1 MVIAKETVLL
11 PYPAEQVWRV
21 VTDLVDT
28 GWRSDLDHVE
38 ILSDNRFAEHT
49 KSGHVTVFATMVQDS
64 PHRWAFTMDNPALF
78 GHWEGRFSAKGKAT
92 QLTLTERI
100 TVKRWWMRPF
110 APSYLK
116 RQQRRYLHD
125 LRQKLA
131 EDSSPASRSPSDAE
145 PPENTNPC

>member
-21 VTDLVDT
+21 VTDLVNT

-49 KSGHVTVFATMVQDS
+49 KSGHVTVFATTVQDA
-64 PHRWAFTMDNPALF
+64 PHHWAFTMDSPALS
-78 GHWEGRFSAKGKAT
+78 GRWEGWFLARGKAT
-92 QLTLTERI
+92 QVTLTEQI
-100 TVKRWWMRPF
+100 SVKHWWMRPLV
-110 APSYLK
+110 PRYLK

-125 LRQKLA
+125 LQQRLA
-131 EDSSPASRSPSDAE
+131 EDCASAPRSPSGGQ
-145 PPENTNPC
+145 PPEDSNPY

>member
-49 KSGHVTVFATMVQDS
+49 KSGHVTVFATMVQDAPIAGPS
-64 PHRWAFTMDNPALF
+64 PWTTPP
-78 GHWEGRFSAKGKAT
+78 FSAIGRAGSPP
-92 QLTLTERI
+92 RG
-100 TVKRWWMRPF
+100 RP
-110 APSYLK
+110 PS
-116 RQQRRYLHD
+116 
-125 LRQKLA
+125 
-131 EDSSPASRSPSDAE
+131 
-145 PPENTNPC
+145 